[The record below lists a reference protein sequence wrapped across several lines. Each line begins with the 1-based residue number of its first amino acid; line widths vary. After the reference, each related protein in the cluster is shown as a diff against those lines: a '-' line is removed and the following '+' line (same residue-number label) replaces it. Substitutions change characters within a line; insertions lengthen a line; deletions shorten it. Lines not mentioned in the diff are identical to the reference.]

1 MTPLAAQQIPHMDR
15 CQGSTQLIVSGR
27 PFIIF
32 GGELG
37 NFAAGTAAQAD
48 DILPRVARAWIQASA
63 RKALHDPKTVMRT
76 YVPKKNTLA
85 VASVSASFAWDLN
98 RQDRTGFSCDVF
110 SLRSRSHFFA
120 LIPTFIYSPA
130 DESQHNQMPLA
141 LPDPQLP
148 QFQLHLLCPALY

>member
-37 NFAAGTAAQAD
+37 NSAAGTAAQAD
-48 DILPRVARAWIQASA
+48 DILPRVAAAWIQASA
-63 RKALHDPKTVMRT
+63 RKPLHDPKTVIRT

-85 VASVSASFAWDLN
+85 VASVAASCPGISIA
-98 RQDRTGFSCDVF
+98 QIETGSPCYLF
-110 SLRSRSHFFA
+110 SLRSRGHF
-120 LIPTFIYSPA
+120 LPPIPTVNHSA
-130 DESQHNQMPLA
+130 
-141 LPDPQLP
+141 
-148 QFQLHLLCPALY
+148 